1 MAAWDIVIDEKD
13 NPCEADVGTGTQ
25 YAGGAMLLLLLAA
38 MVSWETVGAYHAGT
52 WVRLGS
58 PSNGFDVP
66 PIIAGLFAL
75 SCAGL
80 SLFLLLGGL
89 DQKGK

>member
-1 MAAWDIVIDEKD
+1 MKQTSDPGISMR
-13 NPCEADVGTGTQ
+13 
-25 YAGGAMLLLLLAA
+25 GGALLLLLLAA
-38 MVSWETVGAYHAGT
+38 MVSWETVSAYHAGT

-58 PSNGFDVP
+58 PSDGFDVP

-80 SLFLLLGGL
+80 SFYLLLGGL
-89 DQKGK
+89 DQKGR